1 MANNKNQA
9 LPPGTVV
16 RSRESSYTIEKV
28 LGQGAFGITY
38 RASTLM
44 AKQLGRAKVRVAL
57 KEFFAQDLDS
67 RSADGTVTA
76 RTEGGIAH
84 KYAKA
89 FQRESQN
96 LSKMDH
102 PGIVHVLEAFE
113 ANGTYY
119 YSMEYISGGSLDDKV
134 KGNGIP
140 EAEALPLIAQ
150 IGDALSYMHDR
161 KMMHLDL
168 KPKNIVLQD
177 DGSPVIIDFGLSK
190 QYDANGEPESS
201 STIGLGTPGY
211 APLEQG
217 MDSTGKTFQPTLDIY
232 ALGATLYKM
241 LTGKTPPLATFIL
254 NQRKFPTEELEA
266 KNVSAATVD
275 VIRHSMAP
283 FVDERPQSV
292 GAFLSLLR
300 GANVGNMFVDD
311 EKTVTRIKPAPK
323 PEPKPEPKPGPEPK
337 PTPVPRSAPRPKA
350 WLWALLGGIAAAVV
364 AGIIWGGRIDRGGDD
379 SAVQEENQVA
389 SSREMDVASPSNM
402 MNGHEFVD
410 LGLSVKW
417 ATMNVGAS
425 SPEEFGDYFAWGETK
440 PKSAYS
446 WENYKFYVSGDYMTN
461 VVFSKYNTESGR
473 GKVDNK
479 IILEL
484 SDDAANVNWGGT
496 WRMPTQEELKEL
508 KEKCSWTWTTLNGK
522 KGYKVTSKSN
532 ANSIFLP
539 AAGARLYDS
548 VSMEGSEGFYFSS
561 SLDTEAPHYARTL
574 YFTYIGKECAIDVRF
589 CGSSIRPVTK

>member
-1 MANNKNQA
+1 MANLNQA

-16 RSRESSYTIEKV
+16 RSNESSYTIEKV

-44 AKQLGRAKVRVAL
+44 GMQLGQAKVRVAL

-67 RSADGTVTA
+67 RSADGTVMA
-76 RTEGGIAH
+76 RTENGIAH

-96 LSKMDH
+96 LSKLDH

-140 EAEALPLIAQ
+140 EAEALQLIAQ

-217 MDSTGKTFQPTLDIY
+217 MDSTGKTFQPTLDVY

-241 LTGKTPPLATFIL
+241 LTGKTPPLATLIL
-254 NQRKFPTEELEA
+254 NQRKFPTAELEA
-266 KNVSAATVD
+266 KNVSAVTVD

-292 GAFLSLLR
+292 EAFLSLLR
-300 GANVGNMFVDD
+300 GANVSDILVDD
-311 EKTVTRIKPAPK
+311 EKTEPRIKPAPI
-323 PEPKPEPKPGPEPK
+323 PEPKPGRK
-337 PTPVPRSAPRPKA
+337 SGKGDDGLWRPKA
-350 WLWALLGGIAAAVV
+350 WPLWLIGGIV
-364 AGIIWGGRIDRGGDD
+364 AILMSVIIISQSLPASLEDEVP
-379 SAVQEENQVA
+379 SFVA
-389 SSREMDVASPSNM
+389 LEDVS
-402 MNGHEFVD
+402 VD
-410 LGLSVKW
+410 LGLPSGTKW
-417 ATMNVGAS
+417 KVNNEDGYYTYESAVFN
-425 SPEEFGDYFAWGETK
+425 FGDRL
-440 PKSAYS
+440 P
-446 WENYKFYVSGDYMTN
+446 
-461 VVFSKYNTESGR
+461 SKA
-473 GKVDNK
+473 D
-479 IILEL
+479 
-484 SDDAANVNWGGT
+484 W
-496 WRMPTQEELKEL
+496 EELKSSCKWE
-508 KEKCSWTWTTLNGK
+508 WTVGGYRVVGPNGK
-522 KGYKVTSKSN
+522 
-532 ANSIFLP
+532 SITLP
-539 AAGARLYDS
+539 AQGW
-548 VSMEGSEGFYFSS
+548 SEGGNVKDNGTYGHYWSS
-561 SLDTEAPHYARTL
+561 TPYDFENTWSL
-574 YFTYIGKECAIDVRF
+574 YFGSRIVNVKAGEHGYGFSVRL
-589 CGSSIRPVTK
+589 VLKH